1 MFSDNLKF
9 SPELVNRLIVYLNN
23 PNFVST
29 EMWQCFS
36 IYFFRQCMCIIFIQQ
51 CLKFQNK
58 DEIYKKKQNQSSFQS
73 ILINI
78 IFFQCFNIHV
88 NYDGHISEYLLIMNK
103 YNVLQAEYIPLIH
116 RMVFFSYK
124 FESNQWCNGYSM
136 LCLSVVD
143 CRFESGLASLECGR
157 L

>member
-1 MFSDNLKF
+1 MSTSTTLILFQQRCDNVFLFIFSDNVCVLYLSNSVLNSKTRTKF
-9 SPELVNRLIVYLNN
+9 
-23 PNFVST
+23 T
-29 EMWQCFS
+29 
-36 IYFFRQCMCIIFIQQ
+36 
-51 CLKFQNK
+51 
-58 DEIYKKKQNQSSFQS
+58 KKKQNQSSFQS